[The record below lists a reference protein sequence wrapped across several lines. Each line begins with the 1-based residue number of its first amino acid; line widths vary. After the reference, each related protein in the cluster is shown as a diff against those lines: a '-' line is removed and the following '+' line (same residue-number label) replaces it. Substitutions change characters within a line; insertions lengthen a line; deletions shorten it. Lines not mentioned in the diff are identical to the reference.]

1 MLELKDI
8 CFNVRQDSK
17 EKEILKNINL
27 KIDERFVAI
36 TGPNGG
42 GKSTLAKIIAGIEKP
57 TSGKII
63 LDGEDITDLSITDR
77 ANKGVSFAFQQ
88 PVRFK
93 GLTVKDLIK
102 LASGKK
108 ITIAEACSY
117 LSEVGLCAKDYIN
130 REVNASLS
138 GGELKRIEIAMI
150 IARGTKLSLFDE
162 PEEWIDLWIF
172 NNLIRVFDSLHEKI
186 KG

>member
-77 ANKGVSFAFQQ
+77 ANKG
-88 PVRFK
+88 
-93 GLTVKDLIK
+93 
-102 LASGKK
+102 
-108 ITIAEACSY
+108 
-117 LSEVGLCAKDYIN
+117 
-130 REVNASLS
+130 
-138 GGELKRIEIAMI
+138 EIGRAH
-150 IARGTKLSLFDE
+150 
-162 PEEWIDLWIF
+162 
-172 NNLIRVFDSLHEKI
+172 V
-186 KG
+186 

>member
-63 LDGEDITDLSITDR
+63 LDGEDITYLSITDR
-77 ANKGVSFAFQQ
+77 ANKGVSFAF
-88 PVRFK
+88 
-93 GLTVKDLIK
+93 
-102 LASGKK
+102 
-108 ITIAEACSY
+108 
-117 LSEVGLCAKDYIN
+117 
-130 REVNASLS
+130 
-138 GGELKRIEIAMI
+138 
-150 IARGTKLSLFDE
+150 
-162 PEEWIDLWIF
+162 
-172 NNLIRVFDSLHEKI
+172 
-186 KG
+186 

>member
-77 ANKGVSFAFQQ
+77 ANKGSKFCIPA
-88 PVRFK
+88 
-93 GLTVKDLIK
+93 
-102 LASGKK
+102 ACK
-108 ITIAEACSY
+108 I
-117 LSEVGLCAKDYIN
+117 
-130 REVNASLS
+130 
-138 GGELKRIEIAMI
+138 
-150 IARGTKLSLFDE
+150 
-162 PEEWIDLWIF
+162 
-172 NNLIRVFDSLHEKI
+172 
-186 KG
+186 

>member
-77 ANKGVSFAFQQ
+77 A
-88 PVRFK
+88 
-93 GLTVKDLIK
+93 
-102 LASGKK
+102 
-108 ITIAEACSY
+108 Y
-117 LSEVGLCAKDYIN
+117 
-130 REVNASLS
+130 
-138 GGELKRIEIAMI
+138 
-150 IARGTKLSLFDE
+150 
-162 PEEWIDLWIF
+162 
-172 NNLIRVFDSLHEKI
+172 
-186 KG
+186 